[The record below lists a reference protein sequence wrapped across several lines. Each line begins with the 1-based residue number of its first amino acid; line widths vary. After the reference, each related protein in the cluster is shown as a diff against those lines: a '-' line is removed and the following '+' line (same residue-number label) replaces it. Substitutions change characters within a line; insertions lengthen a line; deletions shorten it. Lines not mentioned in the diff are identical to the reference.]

1 MFVNGEAIAMPG
13 PRGER
18 VTDAS
23 FYLIANAHHE
33 AIDFRLPLVDWG
45 ARWVTV
51 LDTREA
57 RPPDEEGR
65 GEPIPAGGIVRA
77 EAWSMALL
85 KRIE

>member
-1 MFVNGEAIAMPG
+1 
-13 PRGER
+13 
-18 VTDAS
+18 
-23 FYLIANAHHE
+23 
-33 AIDFRLPLVDWG
+33 
-45 ARWVTV
+45 VTV